1 MTETL
6 PARTYPFSDP
16 DGLRLDPLYAQLRA
30 QPLARVRMPYG
41 EEAWLATRYEDVRLI
56 LGDARFSRAAGVGR
70 DEPRTRPH
78 LQQEGMLSMDPPEHS
93 RLRRLVAKA
102 FTARRVEELRPRTR
116 QIADGLLDTMA
127 AAGPPADLV
136 EHFAT
141 PLPVNVI
148 CELLGVPFADRHRFQ
163 VWSEAIISTTSL
175 SIEQIQQYMDNLHG
189 YIADLIAQR
198 RVETDNPRDDLLT
211 AMVRARD
218 ENEDRL
224 TEHELVSLAAG
235 LLAAGHE
242 TTVTQIPN
250 MVYVLLTNPAAWERL
265 RADPSLVPAAV
276 EELMR
281 FIPLGVAAA
290 FARYATEDVEVGG
303 VTVRAGEPVLGSVA
317 SANRDERVFD
327 HPDELDFARDSNP
340 HIGFGHG
347 AHHCLGAQLARMELQ
362 VALAAIVGR
371 FPDLRLAVDEAQLPW
386 KRGMLV
392 RGLLALPVAW
402 GP

>member
-1 MTETL
+1 VTETL
-6 PARTYPFSDP
+6 QTRSYPFSDP

-30 QPLARVRMPYG
+30 QPMQRVRMPYG
-41 EEAWLATRYEDVRLI
+41 EEAWLATRYEDVRLV

-116 QIADGLLDTMA
+116 QIADGLLDAMA
-127 AAGPPADLV
+127 TAGPPADLV

-141 PLPVNVI
+141 PLPVSVI
-148 CELLGVPFADRHRFQ
+148 CELLGVPFTDRDRFQ
-163 VWSEAIISTTSL
+163 VWSEAVISTTSL
-175 SIEQIQQYMDNLHG
+175 SMEQIQQYMDNLHG

-198 RVETDNPRDDLLT
+198 RVKPAEDLLT

-218 ENEDRL
+218 EDEDRL
-224 TEHELVSLAAG
+224 TEHELVSMAAG

-250 MVYVLLTNPAAWERL
+250 MLYVLLTTPAAWERL

-290 FARYATEDVEVGG
+290 FARYATQDVQVGG

-317 SANRDERVFD
+317 SANRDDRVFAN
-327 HPDELDFARDSNP
+327 PDELDFARDSNP

-362 VALAAIVGR
+362 VALEAVVRR
-371 FPDLRLAVDEAQLPW
+371 FPDLRLAVDEAELPW
-386 KRGMLV
+386 KHGMLV